1 MTFSAKTVRILLIA
15 VVVLTVIKQ
24 LLMNQVIFA
33 LASGKLPLASNQV
46 LSTDYSTAILPTD
59 KDEVRPYKW
68 KNEDVTLKKY
78 VDTNG
83 KQMLEMDK
91 EIADSSLTEDQ
102 KKRLEALG
110 KLPHPCCNAPI
121 NTKDCLHAQAAMG
134 LIKYLI
140 TLGWNDNQIK
150 KEVLLW
156 YKYWWPRHY
165 AIAAAYLSSKGT
177 DSVKVTVDDWLS
189 EQLST
194 VRSEQTMMKELN
206 KN

>member
-1 MTFSAKTVRILLIA
+1 MIFSAKTVRILLIA
-15 VVVLTVIKQ
+15 VVVLTLIKQ
-24 LLMNQVIFA
+24 LLMNQVILAFA
-33 LASGKLPLASNQV
+33 NGILPLATNQS
-46 LSTDYSTAILPTD
+46 LDTSYSISILPTN
-59 KDEVRPYKW
+59 KEEVRPYKW

-91 EIADSSLTEDQ
+91 EIADSSLTDDQ
-102 KKRLEALG
+102 KKRLAALG

-121 NTKDCLHAQAAMG
+121 DTKDCLHAQAAMG

-140 TLGWNDNQIK
+140 TIGWDDNKIK

-165 AIAAAYLSSKGT
+165 AIAATYLNAKGT
-177 DSVKVTVDDWLS
+177 DPAKVSVDNWLS

-194 VRSEQTMMKELN
+194 VRSEQTMMQELN

>member
-1 MTFSAKTVRILLIA
+1 MIFTAKTVRILLLA
-15 VVVLTVIKQ
+15 VVILTLIKQ
-24 LLMNQVIFA
+24 LMMNQVILAFA
-33 LASGKLPLASNQV
+33 NGTLPSASYQTPSFN
-46 LSTDYSTAILPTD
+46 YSTGVLPTD
-59 KDEVRPYKW
+59 KDEIRPYKW
-68 KNEDVTLKKY
+68 KNEEVTLKKY

-91 EIADSSLTEDQ
+91 DIADSSLTDDQ
-102 KKRLEALG
+102 KKRLVTLG

-121 NTKDCLHAQAAMG
+121 DTKDCLHAQAAMG

-140 TLGWNDNQIK
+140 TLGWDDTQIK

-165 AIAAAYLSSKGT
+165 AIAATYLSAKGT
-177 DSVKVTVDDWLS
+177 DPTKVSADDWLS

-194 VRSEQTMMKELN
+194 VRSEQVMMQELN

>member
-1 MTFSAKTVRILLIA
+1 MIFSAKTVRILLIA
-15 VVVLTVIKQ
+15 VIVLTVIKQ
-24 LLMNQVIFA
+24 LLMNQVI
-33 LASGKLPLASNQV
+33 LAFTNGTLLLASNQT
-46 LSTDYSTAILPTD
+46 SNTNYSTVVLPTD

-91 EIADSSLTEDQ
+91 EIADSTLTSDQ
-102 KKRLEALG
+102 KKRLTALG

-121 NTKDCLHAQAAMG
+121 DTKDCLHAQAAMG

-140 TLGWNDNQIK
+140 TLGWDDNKIK

-165 AIAAAYLSSKGT
+165 AIAVTYLNAKGIDPT
-177 DSVKVTVDDWLS
+177 KVTVDDWFS

-194 VRSEQTMMKELN
+194 VRSEQIMMQELN

>member
-1 MTFSAKTVRILLIA
+1 MIFSVKTIRYLLIL
-15 VVVLTVIKQ
+15 VIIFTVIKQ
-24 LLMNQVIFA
+24 LLMNQII
-33 LASGKLPLASNQV
+33 LAFSNGSVSLNSSQTPNASYITSV
-46 LSTDYSTAILPTD
+46 LPTD
-59 KDEVRPYKW
+59 KDEVRLYKW
-68 KNEDVTLKKY
+68 KNEEVTLKKY

-91 EIADSSLTEDQ
+91 EITDSSLTNNQ
-102 KKRLEALG
+102 KNRLAKLG

-121 NTKDCLHAQAAMG
+121 DTKDCLHAQAAMG

-140 TLGWNDNQIK
+140 TLSWDDNQIK

-165 AIAAAYLSSKGT
+165 AIAAIYLNSKGT
-177 DSVKVTVDDWLS
+177 DPIKVSVEDWLS

-194 VRSEQTMMKELN
+194 VRSEQIMMQELN

>member
-1 MTFSAKTVRILLIA
+1 MIFSTKAIRYLLIF
-15 VVVLTVIKQ
+15 VIILTVIKQ
-24 LLMNQVIFA
+24 LLMNQVI
-33 LASGKLPLASNQV
+33 LAFSNGS
-46 LSTDYSTAILPTD
+46 LSTASKQLSNVGSTSSVLPMV
-59 KDEVRPYKW
+59 KDEIRPYKW
-68 KNEDVTLKKY
+68 KNQEVTLKKY

-91 EIADSSLTEDQ
+91 EIADSSLSDDQ
-102 KKRLEALG
+102 KNRLAKLG

-121 NTKDCLHAQAAMG
+121 DTKDCLHAQAAMG

-140 TLGWNDNQIK
+140 TLGWDDNKIK
-150 KEVLLW
+150 QEVLLW

-165 AIAAAYLSSKGT
+165 AIAATYLSSKGT
-177 DSVKVTVDDWLS
+177 GPTKVSVDDWLS

-194 VRSEQTMMKELN
+194 IRSEQIMMQAFD

>member
-1 MTFSAKTVRILLIA
+1 MIFTTKTVRMFLVI
-15 VVVLTVIKQ
+15 VVILTVIKQ

-33 LASGKLPLASNQV
+33 FSNGTLSLTSNQAPN
-46 LSTDYSTAILPTD
+46 SNYITSILPTD

-91 EIADSSLTEDQ
+91 EIGDSTLTDDQ
-102 KKRLEALG
+102 KKRLKALG

-121 NTKDCLHAQAAMG
+121 DTKDCLHAQAAMG

-140 TLGWNDNQIK
+140 TLGWDDNKIK

-165 AIAAAYLSSKGT
+165 AIAATYLTSKGT
-177 DSVKVTVDDWLS
+177 DPAKVAVDDWLS

-194 VRSEQTMMKELN
+194 VRSEQVMSQALGQN
-206 KN
+206 